1 MDRDEIL
8 KRAAPCSLLCHT
20 CTACQN
26 GVIPSSAKTLLK
38 YLEGIRGFY
47 EKHMPD
53 AVESYGNF
61 EGVLQMYSEGAC
73 PGCRNGDHNGCSID
87 GCFLLECVKRHGVD
101 FCGECGDFPCQK
113 PKDLFEPEV
122 YKQWLNGNQEIRD
135 KGIAEF
141 WESHS
146 ERPHYITYKK

>member
-20 CTACQN
+20 CTAC
-26 GVIPSSAKTLLK
+26 
-38 YLEGIRGFY
+38 
-47 EKHMPD
+47 
-53 AVESYGNF
+53 
-61 EGVLQMYSEGAC
+61 
-73 PGCRNGDHNGCSID
+73 RN
-87 GCFLLECVKRHGVD
+87 GVD

-113 PKDLFEPEV
+113 TKGLFEPEV

-135 KGIAEF
+135 KGIEAF

-146 ERPHYITYKK
+146 ERPHYIPYKK